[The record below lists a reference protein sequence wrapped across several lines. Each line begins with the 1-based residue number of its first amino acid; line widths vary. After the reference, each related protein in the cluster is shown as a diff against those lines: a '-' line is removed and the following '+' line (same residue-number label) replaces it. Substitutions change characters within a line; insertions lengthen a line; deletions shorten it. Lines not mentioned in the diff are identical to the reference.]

1 MVSYCGILR
10 NLPGNGSWLIFT
22 QETLL
27 WDRMHSIMVVLVR
40 FSDYEMGLL
49 TKIAY
54 GSTTKKQQVGFV
66 HILVRAKFARKIMKC
81 SMISPSCTIL
91 QTKNE
96 GMSIDMLGRIWIKN
110 VKKFPVTILQQ
121 AFFGVKLLASQICKA
136 FAWKGQISLPSD
148 SGFATG
154 IQSSYCDYNRRCTN
168 SVCLLD
174 IQ

>member
-1 MVSYCGILR
+1 MNRSRIQIYLVLYCVILL

-27 WDRMHSIMVVLVR
+27 WDRMHCNMVVR
-40 FSDYEMGLL
+40 FSDYEVGLL

-96 GMSIDMLGRIWIKN
+96 GMSIDMLGRMWIKN

-121 AFFGVKLLASQICKA
+121 AFFGVKLLASQLCKA
-136 FAWKGQISLPSD
+136 FAWKGQFSLLSY
-148 SGFATG
+148 SEFATG
-154 IQSSYCDYNRRCTN
+154 MQSS
-168 SVCLLD
+168 
-174 IQ
+174 